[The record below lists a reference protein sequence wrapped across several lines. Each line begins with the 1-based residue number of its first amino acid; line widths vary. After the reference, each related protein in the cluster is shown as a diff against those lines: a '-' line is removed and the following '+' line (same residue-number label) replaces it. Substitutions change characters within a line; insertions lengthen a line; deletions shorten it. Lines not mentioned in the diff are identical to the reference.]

1 MAKKSPV
8 KKSFD
13 FSNSLNF
20 WNVVSVGSF
29 ILLLIFLIYPFSSL
43 FLESFQGKDGE
54 FTLKTYINF
63 FKLPYYFNTLKN
75 SFIVCT
81 LATVFSVLV
90 GLPMAYITNRFHIA
104 GKKFINLMVIL
115 SLLSPP
121 FIGAYAWIILLGRN
135 GVLTNFFAGLGIT
148 MPTIYGL
155 GGIIF
160 VFTLKF
166 FPYVYLYA
174 SGALTSIDA
183 SLEEAGEN
191 LGMSSFKRIM
201 TITFPLILPTI
212 TSSALLVFMTSLADF
227 GTPMLIGEGFKTL
240 PVIVYDE
247 FMSELGGNAAMA
259 STLSVIIVLFS
270 LSVLYIQKKVVE
282 KRSYMMSSL
291 RPPEVKELPRGK
303 KILATL
309 FLYTVVLLAMAQQIV
324 VIVTS
329 FMKTQGPI
337 FLKEFSLDNYTL
349 VLNRLSLNIRN
360 TFSYA
365 VIALAV
371 MIILGILLAYII
383 VRRRSKFNNFLDS
396 LIMFPYVIPGAV
408 LGITLLV
415 AFNRKPVILSGTA
428 AIIIIA
434 YIIRKLPYTVRS
446 SASILYQI
454 DPSIEEASINL
465 GVSPMKTFFKVTAV
479 MMAPGVFSGAI
490 LSWITT
496 INELSSTVILY
507 TGRTSTIAVA
517 VYTEVV
523 RASFGT
529 AGALASILTLTTIIS
544 ILVFNKVSGGRSI
557 SL

>member
-1 MAKKSPV
+1 MERKRIKQ
-8 KKSFD
+8 KFD
-13 FSNSLNF
+13 WKNSLNF
-20 WNVVSVGSF
+20 WNYISVGSF
-29 ILLLIFLIYPFSSL
+29 ILLFIFLIYPFSSL
-43 FLESFQGKDGE
+43 FMESFRNKEGAFSLQ
-54 FTLKTYINF
+54 TYFNF
-63 FKLPYYFNTLKN
+63 FRLPYYFNTLKN

-90 GLPMAYITNRFHIA
+90 GLPMAYITSRFHIA

-135 GVLTNFFAGLGIT
+135 GLITNILATIGIT
-148 MPTIYGL
+148 APTIYGL

-160 VFTLKF
+160 IFTLKF

-212 TSSALLVFMTSLADF
+212 TSAALLVFMTSLADF

-240 PVIVYDE
+240 PVVVYDE

-259 STLSVIIVLFS
+259 STLSVIIVIFS
-270 LSVLYIQKKVVE
+270 LSVLFIQKKIVE

-291 RPPEVKELPRGK
+291 RPPEVKELPKGK
-303 KILATL
+303 KFLATL
-309 FLYTVVLLAMAQQIV
+309 FCYVVVFLAMIQQIV
-324 VIVTS
+324 VITTS
-329 FMKTQGPI
+329 FMKTKGPI
-337 FLKEFSLDNYTL
+337 FMKEFSLDNYTL

-360 TFSYA
+360 TFVYA
-365 VIALAV
+365 VIALVV
-371 MIILGILLAYII
+371 MIVLGILVAYII
-383 VRRRSKFNNFLDS
+383 VRRRSKFNTFLDT
-396 LIMFPYVIPGAV
+396 LIMFPYVIPGSV

-415 AFNRKPVILSGTA
+415 AFNKQPLVLSGTA
-428 AIIIIA
+428 TIIIIA

-507 TGRTSTIAVA
+507 TGRTSTISVA

-529 AGALASILTLTTIIS
+529 AAALASILTLTTIIS
-544 ILVFNKVSGGRSI
+544 IIVFNKVSGGRSI

>member
-1 MAKKSPV
+1 LEKKR
-8 KKSFD
+8 KKQKFD
-13 FSNSLNF
+13 LKNSLNF
-20 WNVVSVGSF
+20 WNYISIGSF
-29 ILLLIFLIYPFSSL
+29 VLLFIFLIYPFSSL
-43 FLESFQGKDGE
+43 FMESLRSDEGNFSLQ
-54 FTLKTYINF
+54 TYFNF
-63 FKLPYYFNTLKN
+63 FRLPYYFNTLKN

-90 GLPMAYITNRFHIA
+90 GLPMAYITSRFHVA

-135 GVLTNFFAGLGIT
+135 GLVTNILATIGIT
-148 MPTIYGL
+148 APTIYGM

-160 VFTLKF
+160 IFTLKF

-174 SGALTSIDA
+174 SGALSSIDA

-212 TSSALLVFMTSLADF
+212 TSAALLVFMTSLADF

-240 PVIVYDE
+240 PVVVYDE

-259 STLSVIIVLFS
+259 STLSVIIVIFS
-270 LSVLYIQKKVVE
+270 LSVLFIQKKVVE

-291 RPPEVKELPRGK
+291 RPPEVKELPKGK
-303 KILATL
+303 KFLATA
-309 FLYTVVLLAMAQQIV
+309 FCYIVVFLAMIQQIV
-324 VIVTS
+324 VITTS
-329 FMKTQGPI
+329 FMKTRGPI
-337 FLKEFSLDNYTL
+337 FLKEFSFENYTL

-360 TFSYA
+360 TFLYA
-365 VIALAV
+365 VIALTFMV
-371 MIILGILLAYII
+371 VVGILVAYII
-383 VRRRSKFNNFLDS
+383 VRRRSKFNSLLDT
-396 LIMFPYVIPGAV
+396 LIMFPYVIPGSV

-415 AFNRKPVILSGTA
+415 AFNRQPLVLSGTA

-507 TGRTSTIAVA
+507 TGRTSTISVA

-529 AGALASILTLTTIIS
+529 AAALASILTLTTIIS
-544 ILVFNKVSGGRSI
+544 IIVFNKVSGGRSI

>member
-1 MAKKSPV
+1 MKKGPAKK
-8 KKSFD
+8 KFD
-13 FSNSLNF
+13 FRNSLNF
-20 WNVVSVGSF
+20 WNYISVGSF
-29 ILLLIFLIYPFSSL
+29 LLLFIFLIYPFSSL
-43 FLESFQGKDGE
+43 FMESVRSSEGAFS
-54 FTLKTYINF
+54 LRTYINF
-63 FKLPYYFNTLKN
+63 FRLPYYFNTLKN

-81 LATVFSVLV
+81 LATLFSVLV
-90 GLPMAYITNRFHIA
+90 GLPMAYITSRFHIA

-135 GVLTNFFAGLGIT
+135 GLVTNILAAIGIT
-148 MPTIYGL
+148 APTIYGL

-160 VFTLKF
+160 IFTLKF

-174 SGALTSIDA
+174 SGALSSIDA

-191 LGMSSFKRIM
+191 LGMSSLKRIM

-212 TSSALLVFMTSLADF
+212 TSAALLVFMTSLADF

-270 LSVLYIQKKVVE
+270 LSVLFIQKKVVE

-291 RPPEVKELPRGK
+291 RPPEVKELSKGK
-303 KILATL
+303 KFLATL
-309 FLYTVVLLAMAQQIV
+309 FCYSVVILAMVQQIV
-324 VIVTS
+324 VITTS
-329 FMKTQGPI
+329 FMKTRGPI
-337 FLKEFSLDNYTL
+337 FLKEFSLENYNL

-360 TFSYA
+360 TFIFA
-365 VIALAV
+365 VIALTV
-371 MIILGILLAYII
+371 MVVLGILIAYII
-383 VRRRSKFNNFLDS
+383 VRRRSKFNNFLDT
-396 LIMFPYVIPGAV
+396 LIMFPYVIPGSV

-415 AFNRKPVILSGTA
+415 AFNRKPLVLSGTA

-434 YIIRKLPYTVRS
+434 YIIRKIPYTVRS

-507 TGRTSTIAVA
+507 TGRTSTISVA

-529 AGALASILTLTTIIS
+529 AAALASILTLTTIIS
-544 ILVFNKVSGGRSI
+544 IIIFNKVSGGKSI

>member
-1 MAKKSPV
+1 MATKQQKKR
-8 KKSFD
+8 KFD
-13 FSNSLNF
+13 LRNSLNF
-20 WNVVSVGSF
+20 WNYVSVGSF
-29 ILLLIFLIYPFSSL
+29 ILLFIFLIYPFSSL
-43 FLESFQGKDGE
+43 FLESMKTSEGAFS
-54 FTLKTYINF
+54 LKTYFNF
-63 FKLPYYFNTLKN
+63 FRLPYYFNTLKN

-81 LATVFSVLV
+81 LATIFSVLV
-90 GLPMAYITNRFHIA
+90 GLPMAYITSRFHVP

-135 GVLTNFFAGLGIT
+135 GLVTNILAAIGIT
-148 MPTIYGL
+148 APTIYGL

-160 VFTLKF
+160 IFTLKF

-174 SGALTSIDA
+174 SGALSSIDA

-212 TSSALLVFMTSLADF
+212 TSAALLVFMTSLADF

-240 PVIVYDE
+240 PVVVYDE

-259 STLSVIIVLFS
+259 STLSVIIVMFS
-270 LSVLYIQKKVVE
+270 LSVLFIQKKVVE

-291 RPPEVKELPRGK
+291 RPPEVKELPKGK
-303 KILATL
+303 KFLATL
-309 FLYTVVLLAMAQQIV
+309 FCYSVVLLAMVQQIV
-324 VIVTS
+324 VITTS
-329 FMKTQGPI
+329 FMKTRGPI
-337 FLKEFSLDNYTL
+337 FLKEFSLENYNL

-360 TFSYA
+360 TFVFA
-365 VIALAV
+365 VIALTV
-371 MIILGILLAYII
+371 MIVLGILIAYII
-383 VRRRSKFNNFLDS
+383 VRRRSKFNNMLDT
-396 LIMFPYVIPGAV
+396 LIMFPYVIPGSV

-415 AFNRKPVILSGTA
+415 AFNKQPMVLSGTA

-434 YIIRKLPYTVRS
+434 YIIRKIPYTVRS

-507 TGRTSTIAVA
+507 TGRTSTISVA

-529 AGALASILTLTTIIS
+529 AAALASILTLTTIIS
-544 ILVFNKVSGGRSI
+544 IIVFNRVSGGRTI

>member
-1 MAKKSPV
+1 LEKKR
-8 KKSFD
+8 KKQKFD
-13 FSNSLNF
+13 FRNSLNF
-20 WNVVSVGSF
+20 WNYISVGSF
-29 ILLLIFLIYPFSSL
+29 ILLFIFLIYPFSSL
-43 FLESFQGKDGE
+43 FMESLRNKEGAFSLE
-54 FTLKTYINF
+54 TYFNF

-81 LATVFSVLV
+81 LATIFSVLV
-90 GLPMAYITNRFHIA
+90 GLPMAYITSRFHIA

-135 GVLTNFFAGLGIT
+135 GLITNILGAIGIT
-148 MPTIYGL
+148 APTIYGL

-160 VFTLKF
+160 IFTLKF

-174 SGALTSIDA
+174 SGALSSIDA

-212 TSSALLVFMTSLADF
+212 TSAALLVFMTSLADF

-240 PVIVYDE
+240 PVVVYDE

-259 STLSVIIVLFS
+259 STLSVIIVVFS
-270 LSVLYIQKKVVE
+270 LSVLFIQKKVVE

-291 RPPEVKELPRGK
+291 RPPEVKELPKGK
-303 KILATL
+303 KFLATA
-309 FLYTVVLLAMAQQIV
+309 FCYIIVFLAMVQQIV
-324 VIVTS
+324 VITTS
-329 FMKTQGPI
+329 FMKTRGPI
-337 FLKEFSLDNYTL
+337 FLKEFSLDNYSL
-349 VLNRLSLNIRN
+349 VMNRLSLNIRN
-360 TFSYA
+360 TFVYA

-371 MIILGILLAYII
+371 MIILGILVAYII
-383 VRRRSKFNNFLDS
+383 VRRRSKFNSLLDT
-396 LIMFPYVIPGAV
+396 LIMFPYVIPGSV

-415 AFNRKPVILSGTA
+415 AFNKQPLVLSGTA

-507 TGRTSTIAVA
+507 TGRTSTISVA

-529 AGALASILTLTTIIS
+529 AAALASILTLTTIIS
-544 ILVFNKVSGGRSI
+544 IMVFNKVSGGRSI

>member
-1 MAKKSPV
+1 MEKKR
-8 KKSFD
+8 KKQKFD
-13 FSNSLNF
+13 LKNSLNF
-20 WNVVSVGSF
+20 WNYISIGSF
-29 ILLLIFLIYPFSSL
+29 VLLFIFLIYPFSSL
-43 FLESFQGKDGE
+43 FMESLRSDEGNFSLQ
-54 FTLKTYINF
+54 TYFNF
-63 FKLPYYFNTLKN
+63 FRLPYYFNTLKN

-90 GLPMAYITNRFHIA
+90 GLPMAYITSRFHVA

-135 GVLTNFFAGLGIT
+135 GLVTNILATIGIT
-148 MPTIYGL
+148 APTIYGM

-160 VFTLKF
+160 IFTLKF

-174 SGALTSIDA
+174 SGALSSIDA

-191 LGMSSFKRIM
+191 LGMSSLKRIM

-212 TSSALLVFMTSLADF
+212 TSAALLVFMTSLADF

-240 PVIVYDE
+240 PVVVYDE

-259 STLSVIIVLFS
+259 STLSVIIVIFS
-270 LSVLYIQKKVVE
+270 LSVLFIQKKVVE

-291 RPPEVKELPRGK
+291 RPPEVKELPKGK
-303 KILATL
+303 KFLATA
-309 FLYTVVLLAMAQQIV
+309 FCYIVVFLAMIQQIV
-324 VIVTS
+324 VITTS
-329 FMKTQGPI
+329 FMKTRGPI
-337 FLKEFSLDNYTL
+337 FLKEFSLENYTL

-360 TFSYA
+360 TFLYA
-365 VIALAV
+365 VIALIFMV
-371 MIILGILLAYII
+371 VVGILVAYII
-383 VRRRSKFNNFLDS
+383 VRRRSKFNSFLDT
-396 LIMFPYVIPGAV
+396 LIMFPYVIPGSV

-415 AFNRKPVILSGTA
+415 AFNKQPLVLSGTA

-465 GVSPMKTFFKVTAV
+465 GASKMKTFFKVTAV

-507 TGRTSTIAVA
+507 TGRTSTISVA

-529 AGALASILTLTTIIS
+529 AAALASILTLTTIIS
-544 ILVFNKVSGGRSI
+544 IIVFNKVSGGRSI

>member
-1 MAKKSPV
+1 MEKKR
-8 KKSFD
+8 KKQKFD
-13 FSNSLNF
+13 FRNSLNF
-20 WNVVSVGSF
+20 WNYISVGSF
-29 ILLLIFLIYPFSSL
+29 ILLFIFLIYPFSSL
-43 FLESFQGKDGE
+43 FMESLRNKEGAFSLE
-54 FTLKTYINF
+54 TYFNF

-81 LATVFSVLV
+81 LATIFSVLV
-90 GLPMAYITNRFHIA
+90 GLPMAYITSRFHIA

-135 GVLTNFFAGLGIT
+135 GLITNILGAIGIT
-148 MPTIYGL
+148 APTIYGL

-160 VFTLKF
+160 IFTLKF

-174 SGALTSIDA
+174 SGALSSIDA

-212 TSSALLVFMTSLADF
+212 TSAALLVFMTSLADF

-240 PVIVYDE
+240 PVVVYDE

-259 STLSVIIVLFS
+259 STLSVIIVVFS
-270 LSVLYIQKKVVE
+270 LSVLFIQKKVVE

-291 RPPEVKELPRGK
+291 RPPEVKELPKGK
-303 KILATL
+303 KFLATA
-309 FLYTVVLLAMAQQIV
+309 FCYIIVFLAMVQQIV
-324 VIVTS
+324 VITTS
-329 FMKTQGPI
+329 FMKTRGPI
-337 FLKEFSLDNYTL
+337 FLKEFSLDNYSL
-349 VLNRLSLNIRN
+349 VMNRLSLNIRN
-360 TFSYA
+360 TFVYA

-371 MIILGILLAYII
+371 MIILGILVAYII
-383 VRRRSKFNNFLDS
+383 VRRRSKFNSLLDT
-396 LIMFPYVIPGAV
+396 LIMFPYVIPGSV

-415 AFNRKPVILSGTA
+415 AFNKQPLVLSGTA

-507 TGRTSTIAVA
+507 TGRTSTISVA

-529 AGALASILTLTTIIS
+529 AAALASILTLTTIIS
-544 ILVFNKVSGGRSI
+544 IMVFNKVSGGRSI

>member
-1 MAKKSPV
+1 MI
-8 KKSFD
+8 
-13 FSNSLNF
+13 
-20 WNVVSVGSF
+20 SVGSF
-29 ILLLIFLIYPFSSL
+29 LLLFIFLIYPFTSL
-43 FLESFQGKDGE
+43 FLESFKAKDGS
-54 FTLKTYINF
+54 FSLGSYVNF
-63 FKLPYYFNTLKN
+63 FKLNYYFSTLKN

-90 GLPMAYITNRFHIA
+90 GLPMAYITSRFHIA

-135 GVLTNFFAGLGIT
+135 GLLTNLFNTIGIT
-148 MPTIYGL
+148 LPTIYGL

-160 VFTLKF
+160 IFTLKF

-174 SGALTSIDA
+174 SGALSSMDA

-212 TSSALLVFMTSLADF
+212 TSAALLVFMTALADF
-227 GTPMLIGEGFKTL
+227 GTPMLIGEGYKTL
-240 PVIVYDE
+240 PVIVYEE

-270 LSVLYIQKKVVE
+270 LTVLFIQKKVVE
-282 KRSYMMSSL
+282 KRSYMMSAL
-291 RPPEVKELPRGK
+291 RPPEMKHLHGWK
-303 KILATL
+303 KFLATAFCYLVVILAM
-309 FLYTVVLLAMAQQIV
+309 VQQIV
-324 VIVTS
+324 VITTS

-337 FLKEFSLDNYTL
+337 FLREFSLDNYTL

-360 TFSYA
+360 TFTYA

-371 MIILGILLAYII
+371 MVILGILLAYII
-383 VRRRSKFNNFLDS
+383 VRRRSKFNNLLDS

-415 AFNRKPVILSGTA
+415 AFNQGPLILSGSA
-428 AIIIIA
+428 SIIIIA

-544 ILVFNKVSGGRSI
+544 IIIFNKVSGGKSI

>member
-1 MAKKSPV
+1 MEKKR
-8 KKSFD
+8 KKQKFD
-13 FSNSLNF
+13 LKNSLNF
-20 WNVVSVGSF
+20 WNYISIGSF
-29 ILLLIFLIYPFSSL
+29 VLLFIFLIYPFSSL
-43 FLESFQGKDGE
+43 FMESLRSDKGNFSLQ
-54 FTLKTYINF
+54 TYFNF
-63 FKLPYYFNTLKN
+63 FRLPYYFNTLKN

-90 GLPMAYITNRFHIA
+90 GLPMAYITSRFHVA

-135 GVLTNFFAGLGIT
+135 GLVTNILATIGIT
-148 MPTIYGL
+148 APTIYGM

-160 VFTLKF
+160 IFTLKF

-174 SGALTSIDA
+174 SGALSSIDA

-191 LGMSSFKRIM
+191 LGMSSLKRIM

-212 TSSALLVFMTSLADF
+212 TSAALLVFMTSLADF

-240 PVIVYDE
+240 PVVVYDE

-259 STLSVIIVLFS
+259 STLSVIIVIFS
-270 LSVLYIQKKVVE
+270 LSVLFIQKKVVE

-291 RPPEVKELPRGK
+291 RPPEVKELPKGK
-303 KILATL
+303 KFLATA
-309 FLYTVVLLAMAQQIV
+309 FCYIVVFLAMIQQIV
-324 VIVTS
+324 VITTS
-329 FMKTQGPI
+329 FMKTRGPI
-337 FLKEFSLDNYTL
+337 FLKEFSFENYTL

-360 TFSYA
+360 TFLYA
-365 VIALAV
+365 VIALTFMV
-371 MIILGILLAYII
+371 VVGILVAYII
-383 VRRRSKFNNFLDS
+383 VRRRSKFNSFLDT
-396 LIMFPYVIPGAV
+396 LIMFPYVIPGSV

-415 AFNRKPVILSGTA
+415 AFNKQPLVLSGTA

-507 TGRTSTIAVA
+507 TGRTSTISVA

-529 AGALASILTLTTIIS
+529 AAALASILTLTTIIS
-544 ILVFNKVSGGRSI
+544 IIVFNKVSGGRSI

>member
-1 MAKKSPV
+1 LEKKR
-8 KKSFD
+8 KKQKFD
-13 FSNSLNF
+13 LKNSLNF
-20 WNVVSVGSF
+20 WNYISIGSF
-29 ILLLIFLIYPFSSL
+29 VLLFIFLIYPFSSL
-43 FLESFQGKDGE
+43 FMESLRSDKGNFSLQ
-54 FTLKTYINF
+54 TYFNF
-63 FKLPYYFNTLKN
+63 FRLPYYFNTLKN

-90 GLPMAYITNRFHIA
+90 GLPMAYITSRFHVA

-135 GVLTNFFAGLGIT
+135 GLVTNILATIGIT
-148 MPTIYGL
+148 APTIYGM

-160 VFTLKF
+160 IFTLKF

-174 SGALTSIDA
+174 SGALSSIDA

-191 LGMSSFKRIM
+191 LGMSSLKRIM

-212 TSSALLVFMTSLADF
+212 TSAALLVFMTSLADF

-240 PVIVYDE
+240 PVVVYDE

-259 STLSVIIVLFS
+259 STLSVIIVIFS
-270 LSVLYIQKKVVE
+270 LSVLFIQKKVVE

-291 RPPEVKELPRGK
+291 RPPEVKELPKGK
-303 KILATL
+303 KFLATA
-309 FLYTVVLLAMAQQIV
+309 FCYIVVFLAMIQQIV
-324 VIVTS
+324 VITTS
-329 FMKTQGPI
+329 FMKTRGPI
-337 FLKEFSLDNYTL
+337 FLKEFSFENYTL

-360 TFSYA
+360 TFLYA
-365 VIALAV
+365 VIALTFMV
-371 MIILGILLAYII
+371 VVGILVAYII
-383 VRRRSKFNNFLDS
+383 VRRRSKFNSFLDT
-396 LIMFPYVIPGAV
+396 LIMFPYVIPGSV

-415 AFNRKPVILSGTA
+415 AFNKQPLVLSGTA

-507 TGRTSTIAVA
+507 TGRTSTISVA

-529 AGALASILTLTTIIS
+529 AAALASILTLTTIIS
-544 ILVFNKVSGGRSI
+544 IIVFNKVSGGRSI

>member
-20 WNVVSVGSF
+20 WNFVSVGSF

-43 FLESFQGKDGE
+43 FLESFQGKDGA
-54 FTLKTYINF
+54 FTLKTYVNF

-81 LATVFSVLV
+81 LATIFSVLV

-148 MPTIYGL
+148 LPTIYGL

-240 PVIVYDE
+240 PVIV
-247 FMSELGGNAAMA
+247 
-259 STLSVIIVLFS
+259 
-270 LSVLYIQKKVVE
+270 
-282 KRSYMMSSL
+282 
-291 RPPEVKELPRGK
+291 
-303 KILATL
+303 
-309 FLYTVVLLAMAQQIV
+309 
-324 VIVTS
+324 
-329 FMKTQGPI
+329 
-337 FLKEFSLDNYTL
+337 
-349 VLNRLSLNIRN
+349 
-360 TFSYA
+360 
-365 VIALAV
+365 
-371 MIILGILLAYII
+371 
-383 VRRRSKFNNFLDS
+383 
-396 LIMFPYVIPGAV
+396 
-408 LGITLLV
+408 
-415 AFNRKPVILSGTA
+415 
-428 AIIIIA
+428 
-434 YIIRKLPYTVRS
+434 
-446 SASILYQI
+446 
-454 DPSIEEASINL
+454 
-465 GVSPMKTFFKVTAV
+465 
-479 MMAPGVFSGAI
+479 
-490 LSWITT
+490 
-496 INELSSTVILY
+496 
-507 TGRTSTIAVA
+507 
-517 VYTEVV
+517 
-523 RASFGT
+523 
-529 AGALASILTLTTIIS
+529 
-544 ILVFNKVSGGRSI
+544 
-557 SL
+557 